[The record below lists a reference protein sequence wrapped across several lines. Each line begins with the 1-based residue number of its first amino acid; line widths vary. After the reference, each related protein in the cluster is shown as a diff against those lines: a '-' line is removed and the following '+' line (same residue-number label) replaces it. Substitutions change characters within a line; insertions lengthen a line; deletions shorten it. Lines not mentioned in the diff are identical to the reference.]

1 LQEYAGLPRRKRS
14 TGKATWPGRKQVWR
28 RYDRYGRMMA
38 DVLSVEGDLHEGE
51 PLIHPMMAGGRR
63 SGPRSTLHDIRA
75 HARHELERLPT
86 DLTAIRLLVPYPV
99 HVSASLEQLAAVAD
113 WRMSLSEV
121 RA

>member
-38 DVLSVEGDLHEGE
+38 DVLSAEADIHEGE
-51 PLIHPMMAGGRR
+51 TLIHPVMEDGRR
-63 SGPRSTLHDIRA
+63 IGPQPSLHDLRA

-86 DLTAIRLLVPYPV
+86 ELRTVGSLVPYPV
-99 HVSASLEQLAAVAD
+99 EVAAFLVQLAAAAD
-113 WRMSLSEV
+113 WRTRGLPEE
-121 RA
+121 